1 MNGIMAFVA
10 FAILAAFLTI
20 LIIHVPRLDL
30 ILVIGFTLVLAGWDL
45 ISTIRA
51 RRG

>member
-1 MNGIMAFVA
+1 MNGIMATFAFV
-10 FAILAAFLTI
+10 ILVGFLSI

-30 ILVIGFTLVLAGWDL
+30 ILVIGFTLALSGWDL